1 MNRIMAISVAIA
13 ALVTLPLS
21 ASAAPTKPWKPGKLR
36 LISKQMLDQTP
47 PYYRPVYVN
56 KTGVEMIG
64 YGGRSMDNGR
74 TWAPFTPTPSPLA
87 GLPDSYRRSPN
98 TAFRDPVNGLLLQI
112 ILALDVKTD
121 PNVDEPPVGD
131 THYYLRY
138 RVSADKGA
146 TYLFDEPIFQKG
158 YTVEHPFPTVWT
170 GKNGLQLG
178 DAGNRPI
185 RTRKGNIILP
195 AECLRLGDDGK
206 LANPGGSWSYC
217 DGVIIIGK
225 WRKDKRIDWFTSSLI
240 VPDPV
245 RTTRGL
251 NEPTIAE
258 MPDGR
263 ILLVAR
269 GSNGGSKDPNY
280 KLPAYRWHA
289 VSRDGG
295 FTWSGLEPWTYD
307 TGEPFFSPCA
317 MSELF
322 THSNG
327 RTYWIGNISDT
338 NCRGNMPRYPLW
350 IVEVNPKS
358 LLPVKSTLTM
368 IDTLQPEDTEGVNLA
383 HHFAYEDRE
392 NHDIVIPMHRFNGDY
407 TKSKPVVYRIGVD

>member
-1 MNRIMAISVAIA
+1 MTVRIALA
-13 ALVTLPLS
+13 ALILS
-21 ASAAPTKPWKPGKLR
+21 AVATCAIGAPAKPWQPCKLR
-36 LISKQMLDQTP
+36 VVSKQVLDETP
-47 PYYRPVYVN
+47 AIYRAVYVN
-56 KTGVEMIG
+56 KTGFEMIG
-64 YGGRSMDNGR
+64 RQGRSFDNGR
-74 TWAPFTPTPSPLA
+74 TWTALTPTPDPLA
-87 GLPDSYRRSPN
+87 GLPDGYRRSRY
-98 TAFRDPVNGLLLQI
+98 TAWRDPVNGLLLQI

-121 PNVDEPPVGD
+121 PNVNEPPVGD

-146 TYLFDEPIFQKG
+146 TYLFDEPIVQKG
-158 YTVEHPFPTVWT
+158 YTVEHPFPNVWT
-170 GKNGLQLG
+170 GKNGVMLG

-195 AECLRLGDDGK
+195 AEALRLGNDGK

-225 WRKDKRIDWFTSSLI
+225 WRKDRHIDWYTSSLI
-240 VPDPV
+240 VPDPT
-245 RTTRGL
+245 RTTRGM

-269 GSNGGSKDPNY
+269 GSNGGSKDPDY
-280 KLPAYRWHA
+280 RLPAYRWHA

-295 FTWSGLEPWTYD
+295 FTWSSLEPWTYD
-307 TGEPFFSPCA
+307 TGEHFFSPCA

-322 THSNG
+322 THSSG
-327 RTYWIGNISDT
+327 RIFWIGNISET
-338 NCRGNMPRYPLW
+338 NCRGNMPRYPMW

-368 IDTLQPEDTEGVNLA
+368 IDTLKPDDTEGLNLS
-383 HHFAYEDRE
+383 HHLAYEDRGTHE
-392 NHDIVIPMHRFNGDY
+392 IVIPMYRYNEDY
-407 TKSKPVVYRIGVD
+407 TKSKPVVYRVAVE